1 MTFNPNQKSNGKRNY
16 QSNNH
21 HHHDP
26 LPNPSIPPEREELQA
41 LFPLL
46 EALVNQSNQIQAE
59 QLKISQRIEDLA
71 AAKPYLTELTNLASR
86 LNQVESAHSQINQTQ
101 NKLIEAM
108 DTQAQNQEQL
118 SIAMILFL
126 KSLQPD
132 RPQQHKELENLQQ
145 NLSALRI
152 QDIVP
157 LKQHLSN
164 LVQGVNNLTT
174 SKLSNNHQPVD
185 QKAQIWNSNASWRFL
200 FAQALAFSFLIFM
213 LNMLSLVIFQTISN
227 PELSYLKIIHERLGW
242 TNTKL
247 ERVEK
252 KLGTD
257 PNH

>member
-1 MTFNPNQKSNGKRNY
+1 M
-16 QSNNH
+16 
-21 HHHDP
+21 
-26 LPNPSIPPEREELQA
+26 QA

-46 EALVNQSNQIQAE
+46 EALVNQNNQIQAE

-86 LNQVESAHSQINQTQ
+86 LNQVESAHQQINQTQ

-118 SIAMILFL
+118 SIAMIQSL

-145 NLSALRI
+145 NLSALRV
-152 QDIVP
+152 QDIGS
-157 LKQHLSN
+157 LKQHLSK

-174 SKLSNNHQPVD
+174 SKLSDNHQPVD
-185 QKAQIWNSNASWRFL
+185 QKAQTWNFNWTWGEVI
-200 FAQALAFSFLIFM
+200 AFSVLMIG
-213 LNMLSLVIFQTISN
+213 LNMASLGIVQQIYN
-227 PELSYLKIIHERLGW
+227 PELAYLKIIHERLGW